1 MQPSKNSLLFFVTLI
16 FFIVT
21 VRVNLNVQ
29 AMNAQTKASPIRIT
43 QIPNS
48 ETYLY
53 GMQDYNCTIT
63 NLTNKPITIRINFN
77 EPKDFTV
84 TYPRIDGGDYA
95 LGEPYTLK
103 PHQNVVFACI
113 THQANLTQALNTSI
127 LNVTVET

>member
-1 MQPSKNSLLFFVTLI
+1 MQPSKTSLLFFVILI
-16 FFIVT
+16 CFHVVVT
-21 VRVNLNVQ
+21 VNSNVQ
-29 AMNAQTKASPIRIT
+29 AMTTQTKVSPIRIT
-43 QIPNS
+43 QIPNT

-53 GMQDYNCTIT
+53 GLQDYNCTIT

-84 TYPRIDGGDYA
+84 TYPRIDGGDYT
-95 LGEPYTLK
+95 LGTPYTLK

-113 THQANLTQALNTSI
+113 THQANLKHALDTTA